1 MHLQSGARDGYAKL
15 KPTILASKKKAGD
28 NIKLAC
34 EENLDFSSNNDLSSS
49 QNGSKK
55 SVERVKK
62 NKKNGKKEP
71 STSAASAEANLVE
84 RIALDLDDLDLAE
97 VSAEIVNNNSGSEE
111 ESGGSKRD
119 SVVQALASGVEVTP
133 SEGGKVRDMINLSI

>member
-1 MHLQSGARDGYAKL
+1 MNLNHNPLQSGARDGYAKL

-28 NIKLAC
+28 NIKMAC
-34 EENLDFSSNNDLSSS
+34 EENLDFSSSDLSS
-49 QNGSKK
+49 QNGIKK
-55 SVERVKK
+55 PERVKK

-84 RIALDLDDLDLAE
+84 RIALDLDNLDLAE
-97 VSAEIVNNNSGSEE
+97 VSAEMVNNSGSEE

-133 SEGGKVRDMINLSI
+133 SEGGKVR

>member
-1 MHLQSGARDGYAKL
+1 M
-15 KPTILASKKKAGD
+15 
-28 NIKLAC
+28 
-34 EENLDFSSNNDLSSS
+34 DFSGGNDLSSS

-71 STSAASAEANLVE
+71 SSTSAASAEANLVE

-133 SEGGKVRDMINLSI
+133 SEGGKLRDMTYLSG